1 MWSWCD
7 SVQLDLDGAGAQF
20 GGYVQPHVDVRLAFD
35 AFPAAAAVGDAGAR
49 SLFGR
54 FELVGDGADDG
65 HGGVTAAAH
74 AASRCPCR
82 VCAPS
87 QHGWPYSSSTR
98 ASSAGLAAVSPSR
111 MSGPSTQSAES
122 SGQIPASTSPSTH
135 ALAVGA

>member
-7 SVQLDLDGAGAQF
+7 SVQLDLDGAGAQL
-20 GGYVQPHVDVRLAFD
+20 GGYVQPHFRERSAFD
-35 AFPAAAAVGDAGAR
+35 ALEAAAAVGDPGAC
-49 SLFGR
+49 LLLGR
-54 FELVGDGADDG
+54 LELVGDGADDG

-82 VCAPS
+82 LCAPS
-87 QHGWPYSSSTR
+87 QHGRPYSSNTS

-111 MSGPSTQSAES
+111 ISGPSTQSAES